1 MAADGGAVRRRGG
14 PWRTAAATALPSW
27 RLRCEG
33 GRQRWQYLDDG
44 DDDEAGGER
53 RAQTALEEHCLGLNT
68 GQVLPPSPAAD
79 TAREAAHKGMRFY
92 AALQAEDGH
101 WAGDYGG
108 PLFLLPGLLI
118 TCHTAKIQLPEGF
131 RKEMVRYLRSV
142 QLPDGGWGLHVEDKS
157 TVFGTALNYVAL
169 RILGLG
175 PDDPDVVRAR
185 VNLHSKGGAVGIP
198 SWGKFWLSV
207 LNVYS
212 WEGMNTLLPE
222 MWLLPT
228 WFPAHP
234 SRLWCHCRQVYLPMS
249 YCYAKRLS
257 AEEDELIRSLR
268 QELYVEDYG
277 SIDWPAQRNN
287 VAACDV
293 YTPHSWLLGAAYAI
307 MNVYEAHHSTHL
319 RQRAV
324 TELYDHIKAD
334 DRFTK
339 CISIGPI
346 SKTIN
351 MLVRWFVDGKDS
363 PAFQEHVSR
372 IPDYLWLGLDGMKMQ
387 GTNGSQ
393 LWDTAF
399 AIQAFLE
406 AEAQKMPEFTSCLQ
420 KAHEF
425 LRFTQI
431 PDNPPDYQ
439 KYYRHMN
446 KGGFPFSTRDCG
458 WIVADCTAEGLK
470 SVMLLQEKCPFLTK
484 HVPHERLF
492 DAVNVLLSMRNSDGG
507 FATYETKRGGHLL
520 ELLNPSEVFGDIM
533 IDYTYV
539 ECTSAV
545 MQALRH
551 FHDKF
556 PEHRAPEIRGTLQK
570 GLDFCRKTQ
579 RADGSWE
586 GSWGVCFTYGTW
598 FGLEAFACMQHTYH
612 NGAACREVAR
622 ACQFLLS
629 KQMEDGGWGEDF
641 ESCEQRTYVQSATS
655 QIHNTCWALLGLM
668 AARYPDIDV
677 LERGI
682 KVLIDKQLPNGDWPQ
697 ENIAGVFNKSC
708 AISYTAYRNVFPVWT
723 LGRFYRLHPSSSL
736 AGMAS
741 SSAQEASSAWARATA
756 GAVASDLS

>member
-1 MAADGGAVRRRGG
+1 LTLPGAVRRRGG
-14 PWRTAAATALPSW
+14 PRRSAAATELPAW

-33 GRQRWQYLDDG
+33 GRQLWRYLGDG
-44 DDDEAGGER
+44 DVRER
-53 RAQTALEEHCLGLNT
+53 RAQTALEQHSLGLDT
-68 GQVLPPSPAAD
+68 GAALQTLPAAGS
-79 TAREAAHKGMRFY
+79 AREAARNGMRFY

-118 TCHTAKIQLPEGF
+118 ACHTAKIQLPEEF

-142 QLPDGGWGLHVEDKS
+142 QLLDGGWGLHVEDKS
-157 TVFGTALNYVAL
+157 TVFGTALNYIAL
-169 RILGLG
+169 RILGIG
-175 PDDPDVVRAR
+175 PDDPDIVRAR

-198 SWGKFWLSV
+198 SWGKFWLAV

-268 QELYVEDYG
+268 QELYVQDYA

-293 YTPHSWLLGAAYAI
+293 YTPHSWLLAAAYAI
-307 MNVYEAHHSTHL
+307 MNVYEAHHSTAL
-319 RQRAV
+319 RQRAI

-351 MLVRWFVDGKDS
+351 MLVRLSVTRHT
-363 PAFQEHVSR
+363 PASHCLFS
-372 IPDYLWLGLDGMKMQ
+372 LFQ

-406 AEAQKMPEFTSCLQ
+406 VMHPSVLHAALGKWSLLTCPQ
-420 KAHEF
+420 
-425 LRFTQI
+425 
-431 PDNPPDYQ
+431 
-439 KYYRHMN
+439 

-470 SVMLLQEKCPFLTK
+470 AVMLLQEKCPFIAKL
-484 HVPHERLF
+484 VPPERLF

-551 FHDKF
+551 FQSQF
-556 PEHRAPEIRGTLQK
+556 PEHRALEIRETLQK
-570 GLDFCRKTQ
+570 GLDFCRKKQ
-579 RADGSWE
+579 RVDGSWE

-598 FGLEAFACMQHTYH
+598 FGLEAFASMQHMYH
-612 NGAACREVAR
+612 DGTVCREVAQ
-622 ACQFLLS
+622 ACQFLVS
-629 KQMEDGGWGEDF
+629 KQMADGGWGEDF
-641 ESCEQRTYVQSATS
+641 ESCEQRTYVQSAES

-668 AARYPDIDV
+668 AVRYPDIGV

-682 KVLIDKQLPNGDWPQ
+682 KVLMDKQLPNGDWPQ

-708 AISYTAYRNVFPVWT
+708 AISYTAYRNIFPIWT
-723 LGRFYRLHPSSSL
+723 LGRFCRLHPNSPL
-736 AGMAS
+736 AG
-741 SSAQEASSAWARATA
+741 QLPARARPSA
-756 GAVASDLS
+756 GAGQEEQGALSA

>member
-1 MAADGGAVRRRGG
+1 
-14 PWRTAAATALPSW
+14 
-27 RLRCEG
+27 
-33 GRQRWQYLDDG
+33 
-44 DDDEAGGER
+44 
-53 RAQTALEEHCLGLNT
+53 
-68 GQVLPPSPAAD
+68 
-79 TAREAAHKGMRFY
+79 
-92 AALQAEDGH
+92 
-101 WAGDYGG
+101 
-108 PLFLLPGLLI
+108 
-118 TCHTAKIQLPEGF
+118 KIQLPGGF

-157 TVFGTALNYVAL
+157 TVFGTALNYIAL

-175 PDDPDVVRAR
+175 PDDPDIVRAR

-198 SWGKFWLSV
+198 SWGKFWLAV

-249 YCYAKRLS
+249 YCYARRLS

-268 QELYVEDYG
+268 QELYVQDYA

-319 RQRAV
+319 RQRAI

-351 MLVRWFVDGKDS
+351 MLVRWFVDGENS
-363 PAFQEHVSR
+363 SAFQEHVSR

-420 KAHEF
+420 NAHEF
-425 LRFTQI
+425 LQFTQI
-431 PDNPPDYQ
+431 PENPPDYQ

-470 SVMLLQEKCPFLTK
+470 SVMLLQEKCPFIAKL
-484 HVPHERLF
+484 VPPERLF

-507 FATYETKRGGHLL
+507 FATYETKRGGRLL
-520 ELLNPSEVFGDIM
+520 ELCVGLVIPSAVKEHSGDIM

-551 FHDKF
+551 FHDEF
-556 PEHRAPEIRGTLQK
+556 PEHRASEI
-570 GLDFCRKTQ
+570 
-579 RADGSWE
+579 S
-586 GSWGVCFTYGTW
+586 SWGMWVCKCSFSLT
-598 FGLEAFACMQHTYH
+598 LSDSLPHP
-612 NGAACREVAR
+612 CRSARQEVAR

-629 KQMEDGGWGEDF
+629 KQMADGGWGENF
-641 ESCEQRTYVQSATS
+641 ESCEQRTYVQSDTS

-668 AARYPDIDV
+668 AVRYPDTDV

-682 KVLIDKQLPNGDWPQ
+682 KVLLDKQLPNGDWPQ

-708 AISYTAYRNVFPVWT
+708 AISYTAYRNVFPIWT
-723 LGRFYRLHPSSSL
+723 LGRFCRLHPNSPL
-736 AGMAS
+736 AAFTFPFCCPGWL
-741 SSAQEASSAWARATA
+741 SAAGVGDLGPPLCPAW
-756 GAVASDLS
+756 